1 MSTSSDFSSLVGLT
15 VRQDRVWSAVHATAG
30 RVPPQVRALRIDG
43 RIEPQALADAITLG
57 AADPVEFRTT
67 LVATVTG
74 DPLLLVGPPSPPAL
88 APVTRGDDIGAM
100 IRQEIDRP
108 FGPTEPI
115 LSRLRL
121 FQTGPRSALV
131 LIVLHPMIADDTV
144 ADGLAARIADAI
156 IGRPIEPSTPSIPST
171 SEAREEV
178 GEVQVSTVLPLGSAR
193 AGSALLTLPAD
204 ARAGL
209 AKRAHGYGV
218 STVDLAGAVL
228 TTVVARWLR
237 RGSVILARP
246 DAGWIGMSVIDHV
259 PGATVDSA
267 VREAARAVTTMKDA
281 LPHADAVLVGHREWV
296 RRTSPTLTVTTELV
310 PHTRQ
315 QAAVELVLAEGDEL
329 HAMLSARDDLMP
341 EHRVRRMADSLGR
354 CLTAVADG
362 EVDTIDELPVAST
375 DDAHRTLAFA
385 GGATTPEAPD
395 LLLNQLFER
404 QAARTPDA
412 PAVFAERELSYRELD
427 AEAERLAD
435 CLVAEGVRPGALVAL
450 SMRRSSRL
458 LAASLAVLKAGAAYM
473 PLVTE
478 LPSERLALIVSDA
491 DPQLIITEEGQDRT
505 FPERLTDRLRDFDAL
520 LAGSAP
526 ARPMVEAHPEDLAY
540 MVYTSGSTGRP
551 KGVMVRHRSLVS
563 RIVTDSYEPTR
574 AGERYLLTTA
584 PSFMDSN
591 WEIFTPLSS
600 GGAIVIPT
608 DDEMRDAWRLVE
620 LAVTHRVERLL
631 IVPSLLAAIIDLP
644 EAVVASLRGVRL
656 CLCSGE
662 PLPQTV
668 LDRVGRL
675 LPDTRVIN
683 LYGLSETWDVCWADV
698 SRIGMAKVIGRPM
711 PHAELY
717 VLDDDLGQP
726 PLGALGELYVG
737 GNGLARGYLR
747 RPTQTVERFVP
758 NPYGPPG
765 SRLYR
770 TGDLVRWLDDGNLE
784 FVGRLDRQ
792 VKIRGFRLEL
802 DEVEAALRS
811 ILGCEAVV
819 IFEQSRLV
827 AYLAAPPQRR
837 IDGRERRQLLGPHL
851 PDYMIPSVVVWLDEF
866 PLTANGKI
874 NRLALPSPAT
884 RLAPAYRPAR
894 SDLERYLLRVV
905 QRQLRLDDLGIDDEL
920 DSALL
925 GVRGA
930 VRLQADITS
939 ATGAEVPVADL
950 LANPTIARIAARLEG

>member
-1 MSTSSDFSSLVGLT
+1 MSTPSDFPSLVGLT
-15 VRQDRVWSAVHATAG
+15 LRQDRVWSTVLATNGA
-30 RVPPQVRALRIDG
+30 VPPRVRALRIDG
-43 RIEPQALADAITLG
+43 RIDPQALAETITAG
-57 AADPVEFRTT
+57 VAEAMEFRTN

-74 DPLLLVGPPSPPAL
+74 EPLLLVGPPAPPAL
-88 APVTRGDDIGAM
+88 APVTRAADIETL

-108 FGPTEPI
+108 FGVDEPV

-121 FQTGPRSALV
+121 FQTGPRSALL
-131 LIVLHPMIADDTV
+131 LIVLHPIVGDETAAD
-144 ADGLAARIADAI
+144 ALAARVADTLT
-156 IGRPIEPSTPSIPST
+156 GRPPFTSAST
-171 SEAREEV
+171 SA
-178 GEVQVSTVLPLGSAR
+178 STSDIHLDGRQMAVVPLPLGAAR
-193 AGSALLTLPAD
+193 AGSAALTLPLEVY
-204 ARAGL
+204 AGL
-209 AKRAHGYGV
+209 AKAADGWGV
-218 STVDLAGAVL
+218 STVEVVGGVLAA
-228 TTVVARWLR
+228 VVARWLR
-237 RGSVILARP
+237 RDSVMLARA
-246 DAGWIGMSVIDHV
+246 DAGWVSMSMID
-259 PGATVDSA
+259 PSAGATVESVA
-267 VREAARAVTTMKDA
+267 RGAAQVVPTIKDA
-281 LPHADAVLVGHREWV
+281 LPHADAVLISQREWV
-296 RRTSPTLTVTTELV
+296 RRTAPAFTVTTELM
-310 PHTRQ
+310 PQPRL
-315 QAAVELVLAEGDEL
+315 QAAVELVLADGDEL
-329 HAMLSARDDLMP
+329 HAMLSVREDLMP
-341 EHRVRRMADSLGR
+341 EHRLRQMADSVAR

-362 EVDTIDELPVAST
+362 EVALPVASPEQMR
-375 DDAHRTLAFA
+375 RTLAFA
-385 GGATTPEAPD
+385 RGADTPAAPD
-395 LLLNQLFER
+395 LLLHQLFER

-412 PAVFAERELSYRELD
+412 PAVIAERELSYHELD

-435 CLVAEGVRPGALVAL
+435 RLVAEGVRPGALVAL

-478 LPSERLALIVSDA
+478 LPPERLAVIVDDA
-491 DPQLIITEEGQDRT
+491 DPQLIITESGLDRT
-505 FPERLTDRLRDFDAL
+505 FPHRLTGRRRDFDEL
-520 LAGSAP
+520 LATRAAP
-526 ARPMVEAHPEDLAY
+526 RPPAAAHPEDLAY

-591 WEIFTPLSS
+591 WETFTPLSS

-608 DDEMRDAWRLVE
+608 DDETRDAWRLVE
-620 LAVTHRVERLL
+620 LAVTHGVRRLV
-631 IVPSLLAAIIDLP
+631 IVPSLLAAILDLP
-644 EAVVASLRGVRL
+644 EEVVASLRDVRW

-668 LDRVGRL
+668 LDRARQM
-675 LPDTRVIN
+675 LPDTRVVN

-698 SRIGMAKVIGRPM
+698 SRLGVAKVIGRPM

-717 VLDDDLGQP
+717 ALDDELGQP

-747 RPTQTVERFVP
+747 RPAQTAERFLP

-770 TGDLVRWLDDGNLE
+770 TGDLVRWLEDGNLE

-811 ILGCEAVV
+811 VLGCEAVV
-819 IFEQSRLV
+819 TFEQERLV
-827 AYLAAPPQRR
+827 AYLAAPPRR
-837 IDGRERRQLLGPHL
+837 RVDARRRRELLGPHL
-851 PDYMIPSVVVWLDEF
+851 PDYMIPPVVVWLDEF

-874 NRLALPSPAT
+874 NRLALSGSAARPV
-884 RLAPAYRPAR
+884 PAYRPPR
-894 SDLERYLLRVV
+894 SDVERYLLRLV
-905 QRQLRLDDLGIDDEL
+905 QRQIGLDDLGIDDEL

-925 GVRGA
+925 GVKGA
-930 VRLQADITS
+930 VRLRADIRS

-950 LANPTIARIAARLEG
+950 LANPTIAGIAAVLESKA